1 MRKSGKKEKKEQ
13 KRKTKDEVKNENV
26 KYLQEID
33 VFENDELDNRVEK
46 PSNSRGKRV
55 WVWDYHQVKNEGNSE
70 RLV

>member
-33 VFENDELDNRVEK
+33 IFENEESDNRVEK
-46 PSNSRGKRV
+46 PSNSSGKRV
-55 WVWDYHQVKNEGNSE
+55 WVWEYHQVKNEGNSE